1 MATVELRVK
10 PRAKRDKVELV
21 DSNHL
26 DVWVTSPPVEG
37 KANEHVV
44 KLLSK
49 TLGVPKSS
57 IEIIKGEGGKNKVVD
72 ISGLT
77 KEEIN
82 VRVSVGAGSK
92 PARPRCE

>member
-10 PRAKRDKVELV
+10 PRAKRDKIEAV
-21 DSNHL
+21 DADHL
-26 DVWVTSPPVEG
+26 DVWVTSPPIEG

-57 IEIIKGEGGKNKVVD
+57 IAIIKGESGKNKVVN
-72 ISGLT
+72 IQGLT
-77 KEEIN
+77 KEEISG
-82 VRVSVGAGSK
+82 RVFVGAGSK
-92 PARPRCE
+92 PAR